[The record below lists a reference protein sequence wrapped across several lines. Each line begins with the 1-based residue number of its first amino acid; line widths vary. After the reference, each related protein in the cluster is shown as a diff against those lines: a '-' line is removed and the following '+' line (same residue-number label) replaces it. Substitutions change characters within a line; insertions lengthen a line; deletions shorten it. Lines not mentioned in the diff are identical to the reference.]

1 MKRNFTTAIRV
12 FRLFC
17 HFLDLNTIYRFDDSF
32 CLYDYYILYLLFF
45 LVSPYLDIIILLDQT
60 FFCAPRDSKNAL
72 AIYFWASK
80 KNLLEKKNCQAWHFA
95 MCLNFSI
102 RNRGLLQN
110 KSRYDFCF
118 IASKCWVNHD
128 IYSIKMASRTLLTTL
143 FTLFQTSI
151 FVQKSTLNFRTQKN
165 SKNFCSKTD

>member
-1 MKRNFTTAIRV
+1 MIIIYSTNF
-12 FRLFC
+12 
-17 HFLDLNTIYRFDDSF
+17 
-32 CLYDYYILYLLFF
+32 FF

-95 MCLNFSI
+95 MFLNFSI

-165 SKNFCSKTD
+165 SRIFCSKIDWKLIENWLFRNF